1 MYYEVSRLVE
11 MSEGTRALW
20 DDAVSRVGYIDGVIP
35 VQGYASPLALAIVTA
50 TRSAETSALFIAER
64 L

>member
-20 DDAVSRVGYIDGVIP
+20 NEAVSRVGYIDSVMA
-35 VQGYASPLALAIVTA
+35 VQAI
-50 TRSAETSALFIAER
+50 LPF
-64 L
+64 